1 MRITRLSALLCC
13 AAVLVNASTSLATTH
28 NTVRQSLN
36 QAQGQDQP
44 LNEIYQYADALNI
57 EGGTVWQRLNPNQ
70 KWVNICYILDRPLL
84 NGVDLAQITKKN
96 EYPLKESSIEE
107 YNEPQVNYNTATIL
121 HYYIQNAHQIA
132 KRPKEETTNIVV
144 QVHRDTSGNK
154 HFKLIEKLL
163 LEGYPDDENQKIPPF
178 KKAHN
183 SLATYYYPKYNTQID
198 FRKGARDDSLNGF
211 ENADIVIS
219 VSLAAGLN
227 PSLQSGMMVV
237 PRAFIP
243 MNLEHNKVRT
253 DQTYFAQ
260 NHLFEALDDIVKTQS
275 ENTLAIMN
283 DKFKSLNPS
292 KHHLKAKKL
301 KTSDFRP
308 ITVLQV
314 SKIFN
319 PNGMTQKTFS
329 VCCSA

>member
-1 MRITRLSALLCC
+1 MRITRLSSLLCC
-13 AAVLVNASTSLATTH
+13 AALSLYAQPNLATPH
-28 NTVRQSLN
+28 NSVKPN
-36 QAQGQDQP
+36 QNQEQTQNQP

-57 EGGTVWQRLNPNQ
+57 EGGTVWQRLNSNQ
-70 KWVNICYILDRPLL
+70 KWVNICYILDKPLL

-121 HYYIQNAHQIA
+121 HYYIQNAHDIA
-132 KRPKEETTNIVV
+132 NRSPDETTNIVV

-163 LEGYPDDENQKIPPF
+163 LEGYPDDDNQKITPF

-198 FRKGARDDSLNGF
+198 FRKGARDDSLKGF

-227 PSLQSGMMVV
+227 PSLHSGMMVV

-260 NHLFEALDDIVKTQS
+260 NHLFEALDDIVKTQ
-275 ENTLAIMN
+275 NVQTLAIMN

-292 KHHLKAKKL
+292 KHKLKAKKL

-319 PNGMTQKTFS
+319 PNRMTQKTFT
-329 VCCSA
+329 VF